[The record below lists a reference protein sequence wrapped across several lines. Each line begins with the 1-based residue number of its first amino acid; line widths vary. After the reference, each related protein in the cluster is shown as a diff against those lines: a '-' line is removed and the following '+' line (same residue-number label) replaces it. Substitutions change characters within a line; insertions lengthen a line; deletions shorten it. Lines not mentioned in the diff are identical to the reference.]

1 MQQYAG
7 RTGLKKNKKGPA
19 NMEIAVV
26 GSGGWGTALAL
37 LLRENKHEVT
47 LISYSK
53 EESDNLIQTLVNPFL
68 PGVRLPDDIHYTA
81 DHAAVK
87 ESSMVVVVPP
97 SFAVRAT
104 MEKLAPYLRQDVI
117 LVSATKGIESDT
129 GKRMS
134 EIIREVTGKRP
145 VVLSGPS
152 HAEEV
157 SRKVPTGVVAACED
171 RLLAEIVQ
179 EVFMNDR
186 FRVYTSSDPVGVEL
200 GAAMK
205 NVIALCAGIC
215 DGLGYGDNTKAL
227 LMTRGL
233 TEVARLGMKLGS
245 RNDTFAGLTG
255 IGDLIVTCTSM
266 HSRNRRAG
274 ILIGKGESV
283 DQAMKEVGAVVE
295 GYYAAKSVKLL
306 ADRMG
311 VDMPITQAAYAVLYD
326 GAPVGSALGSLMTR
340 KKGQEIEDAGWG

>member
-1 MQQYAG
+1 
-7 RTGLKKNKKGPA
+7 
-19 NMEIAVV
+19 MEIAVV
-26 GSGGWGTALAL
+26 GSGGWGTAISML
-37 LLRENKHEVT
+37 LHRNRHEVT

-53 EESDNLIQTLVNPFL
+53 EESDNLAATLENPFL
-68 PGVRLPDDIHYTA
+68 PGVKLPADLHYTS
-81 DHAAVK
+81 DPAAVSK
-87 ESSMVVVVPP
+87 ASLIVIVPP
-97 SFAVRAT
+97 SFAVRT
-104 MEKLAPYLRQDVI
+104 TVKGIAPYLRPDAI
-117 LVSATKGIESDT
+117 LVSATKGIEADT
-129 GKRMS
+129 GMRMS
-134 EIIREVTGKRP
+134 EIVHEVTGKRV

-157 SRKVPTGVVAACED
+157 SREVPTGVVAACED
-171 RLLAEIVQ
+171 QLLAEIVQ

-205 NVIALCAGIC
+205 NVIALCAGVC

-245 RNDTFAGLTG
+245 RTDTFAGLTG

-274 ILIGKGESV
+274 ILIGEGMTVQE
-283 DQAMKEVGAVVE
+283 AMKEVGAVVE
-295 GYYAAKSVKLL
+295 GYYATQAVKLL
-306 ADRMG
+306 ADRLG
-311 VDMPITQAAYAVLYD
+311 VEMPITNAAYRVLYE
-326 GAPVGSALGSLMTR
+326 GAPVGEALHSLMGR
-340 KKGQEIEDAGWG
+340 KKGKEIEDAGWS

>member
-1 MQQYAG
+1 
-7 RTGLKKNKKGPA
+7 
-19 NMEIAVV
+19 MEITVV
-26 GSGGWGTALAL
+26 GSGGWGTALAML
-37 LLRENKHEVT
+37 LHENRHEVT

-53 EESDNLIQTLVNPFL
+53 EESDNLAKTLTNPFL
-68 PGVRLPDDIHYTA
+68 PGVTLPEDIRYTA
-81 DHAAVK
+81 DPAAAAD
-87 ESSMVVVVPP
+87 STLVVVVPP
-97 SFAVRAT
+97 SFAIRSTA
-104 MEKLAPYLRQDVI
+104 ERIAPYLRPDVI
-117 LVSATKGIESDT
+117 LVSATKGIEPET

-134 EIIREVTGKRP
+134 EIVSEVTGKKV

-157 SRKVPTGVVAACED
+157 SRGVPTGVVAACED

-205 NVIALCAGIC
+205 NVIALCAGVC

-245 RNDTFAGLTG
+245 RTDTFAGLTG

-274 ILIGKGESV
+274 ILIGNGMAV
-283 DQAMKEVGAVVE
+283 DEAMKEVGSVVE
-295 GYYAAKSVKLL
+295 GYYAAKAVKLL
-306 ADRMG
+306 ADRVG
-311 VDMPITQAAYAVLYD
+311 VDMPITQAAYRVLYE
-326 GAPVGSALGSLMTR
+326 GAPVGSALGSLMSR
-340 KKGQEIEDAGWG
+340 KKGREIEDAGWA

>member
-1 MQQYAG
+1 
-7 RTGLKKNKKGPA
+7 
-19 NMEIAVV
+19 MEIAVA

-47 LISYSK
+47 LISYSQ
-53 EESDNLIQTLVNPFL
+53 EESENLAGKLENPFL
-68 PGVRLPDDIHYTA
+68 PGVKLPEDIRYTA
-81 DHAAVK
+81 DPAAAA
-87 ESSMVVVVPP
+87 ECSLVVVVPP
-97 SFAVRAT
+97 SFAVRSTA
-104 MEKLAPYLRQDVI
+104 EKLVPFLRKDVI

-134 EIIREVTGKRP
+134 EILSEVTGRRV

-157 SRKVPTGVVAACED
+157 SRKLPTGVVAACED

-179 EVFMNDR
+179 EVFMNDH
-186 FRVYTSSDPVGVEL
+186 FRVYTSSDPLGVEL

-205 NVIALCAGIC
+205 NVIALCAGVC

-233 TEVARLGMKLGS
+233 TELARLGMKLGS
-245 RNDTFAGLTG
+245 RKDTFAGLTG

-266 HSRNRRAG
+266 HSRNNRAG
-274 ILIGKGESV
+274 ILIGQGKTPQE
-283 DQAMKEVGAVVE
+283 AMEEVGAVVE
-295 GYYAAKSVKLL
+295 GYYAAESIHQL
-306 ADRMG
+306 AEREG
-311 VDMPITQAAYAVLYD
+311 VEMPICRCAYEVLYHGKQVRD
-326 GAPVGSALGSLMTR
+326 VVTELMSR
-340 KKGQEIEDAGWG
+340 AKKDELLETTWM

>member
-1 MQQYAG
+1 MQ
-7 RTGLKKNKKGPA
+7 
-19 NMEIAVV
+19 IAVV
-26 GSGGWGTALAL
+26 GSGGWGTALSML
-37 LLRENKHEVT
+37 LHENRHEVT
-47 LISYSK
+47 LISWSQ
-53 EESDNLIQTLVNPFL
+53 EESDRLAKTHENPFL
-68 PGVRLPDDIHYTA
+68 PGVKLPEDMRYTA
-81 DHAAVK
+81 DPAAVA
-87 ESSMVVVVPP
+87 ECTLVVVVPP
-97 SFAVRAT
+97 SFAIRSTA
-104 MEKLAPYLRQDVI
+104 EKIAPFLRPDVI
-117 LVSATKGIESDT
+117 LVSATKGIEPDT

-134 EIIREVTGKRP
+134 EIVSEVTGKKT

-157 SRKVPTGVVAACED
+157 SRRVPTRVVAACED

-179 EVFMNDR
+179 EVFMNDH
-186 FRVYTSSDPVGVEL
+186 FRVYTSSDPLGVEL

-205 NVIALCAGIC
+205 NVIALCAGVC

-245 RNDTFAGLTG
+245 RTDTFAGLTG

-274 ILIGKGESV
+274 ILIGSGMKPEE
-283 DQAMKEVGAVVE
+283 AMKEVGAVVE
-295 GYYAAKSVKLL
+295 GYYATQAVKLL

-311 VDMPITQAAYAVLYD
+311 VDMPITQAAYRVLYE
-326 GAPVGSALGSLMTR
+326 GAPVGSALGSLMYR
-340 KKGQEIEDAGWG
+340 KKGREIEDAGWA

>member
-1 MQQYAG
+1 
-7 RTGLKKNKKGPA
+7 
-19 NMEIAVV
+19 MEIAVV
-26 GSGGWGTALAL
+26 GSGGWGTALAML
-37 LLRENKHEVT
+37 LHENRHEVT

-53 EESDNLIQTLVNPFL
+53 EESDNLAKNLVNPFL
-68 PGVRLPDDIHYTA
+68 PGVTLPEDIRYTS
-81 DHAAVK
+81 DPAAAA
-87 ESSMVVVVPP
+87 ECTLVVVVPP
-97 SFAVRAT
+97 SFAIRSTA
-104 MEKLAPYLRQDVI
+104 EKLAPHLRPDVI
-117 LVSATKGIESDT
+117 LVSATKGIEPET

-134 EIIREVTGKRP
+134 EIVSEVTGKKV

-157 SRKVPTGVVAACED
+157 SRGVPTGVVAACED

-205 NVIALCAGIC
+205 NVIALCAGVC

-245 RNDTFAGLTG
+245 RTDTFAGLTG

-274 ILIGKGESV
+274 ILIGNGMSV
-283 DQAMKEVGAVVE
+283 DEAMKEVGAVVE
-295 GYYAAKSVKLL
+295 GYYAAKAVKLL
-306 ADRMG
+306 ADRVG
-311 VDMPITQAAYAVLYD
+311 VDMPITQAAYRVLYE
-326 GAPVGSALGSLMTR
+326 GAPVGSALGSLMSR
-340 KKGQEIEDAGWG
+340 KKGREIEDAGWSRP